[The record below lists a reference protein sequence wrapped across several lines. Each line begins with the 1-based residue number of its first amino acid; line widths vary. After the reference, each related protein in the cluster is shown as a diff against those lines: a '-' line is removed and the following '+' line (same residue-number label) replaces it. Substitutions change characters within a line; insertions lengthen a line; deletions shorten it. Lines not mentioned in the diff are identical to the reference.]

1 MNRLSM
7 QAIFSHALTL
17 FGTCLALHILVW
29 RIWKVRS
36 QGIWLSL
43 IFLIAPTL
51 GLGIHLVLC
60 FVGTVTRIEWGQTC
74 LTFLLHYTLSVS
86 YMLLY
91 TGITGFSPS
100 IAILQRVATS
110 MPAGLLRDELTP
122 AWFTD
127 EMLSGARYNNL
138 KHMELISETGSV
150 LRIEPRGRFIAVCFL
165 VFRRLLSLP
174 DIAKG

>member
-1 MNRLSM
+1 METILG
-7 QAIFSHALTL
+7 HALAL
-17 FGTCLALHILVW
+17 FCSCLAVHILVW

-36 QGIWLSL
+36 QGMWLSL

-51 GLGIHLVLC
+51 SLGIDLVLPW
-60 FVGTVTRIEWGQTC
+60 VGIVTRIEWAQTF
-74 LTFLLHYTLSVS
+74 LTLLLHYALSVS

-100 IAILQRVATS
+100 IAILQRIATS
-110 MPAGLLRDELTP
+110 LPAGLLREELAP

-127 EMLSGARYNNL
+127 EMLSGARHNNL
-138 KHMELISETGSV
+138 KHMELISESAEV
-150 LRIEPRGRFIAVCFL
+150 LRLRARGRFIDVCFL
-165 VFRRLLSLP
+165 IFRRVLSLP